1 MNQRAQAVVASQTE
15 ARHAP
20 TAEIPKPNLAAFVD
34 NPRKREPAGIGGS
47 QDTADAA
54 TGDAGDGDV
63 FFLENSQNPQVGIA
77 ASETA
82 SESQAD
88 SGAEL
93 WVVYEVGDEVS
104 AARHEGRV
112 AKRRSRTDGTGVPSR
127 QYEGTA
133 RKRREISVQEVW
145 TVRKY

>member
-34 NPRKREPAGIGGS
+34 NPREREPAGIGGS

-63 FFLENSQNPQVGIA
+63 FFLENLQDPQVGIA
-77 ASETA
+77 TSETA
-82 SESQAD
+82 SESQSDA
-88 SGAEL
+88 GAEA
-93 WVVYEVGDEVS
+93 WPVNEEGGGVG
-104 AARHEGRV
+104 
-112 AKRRSRTDGTGVPSR
+112 AKCHAGKSRKEEEKERWDPR
-127 QYEGTA
+127 
-133 RKRREISVQEVW
+133 SVQAVQ
-145 TVRKY
+145 RYPR

>member
-34 NPRKREPAGIGGS
+34 NPREREPAGVGGS

-54 TGDAGDGDV
+54 TGDAGDGYV
-63 FFLENSQNPQVGIA
+63 FFLKNLQDPQVRIA
-77 ASETA
+77 TSETA

-88 SGAEL
+88 SGAEV

-133 RKRREISVQEVW
+133 RKRREISVQKAR